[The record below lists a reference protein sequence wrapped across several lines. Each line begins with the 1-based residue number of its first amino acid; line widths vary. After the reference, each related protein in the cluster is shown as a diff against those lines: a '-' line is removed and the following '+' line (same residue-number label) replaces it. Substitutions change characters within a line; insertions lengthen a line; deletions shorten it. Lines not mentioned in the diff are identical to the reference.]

1 MSEETTAAGG
11 ARRTSPD
18 PASVRS
24 RTTAPAPRTPQDDTP
39 AGPSGTLAAKVRA
52 VRDTDAETEAV
63 RRFELI
69 DHDRQD
75 VDELDSL
82 LRDPQE
88 WVARRRVAP
97 GWLQPYSAIVIGG
110 DLLLAAVGAITG
122 ILVAGEAE
130 PLWLAA
136 PFAVVLVV
144 TALLARAYEHRYVGA
159 GIEEFRR
166 LGAASVVVLA
176 LASTVAYA
184 VGADARGL
192 VLVGSAL
199 AAIITQLWH
208 AAARQVLYALRR
220 RGLCTYRV
228 VVIGLERS
236 VDELIER
243 LGRQPDGGVQVVAA
257 CVRRSREATIRDVP
271 VAGTPD
277 EARGVVRRHRA
288 HAILL
293 TAWSEVGEE
302 DLRRLSWEIEGTGIQ
317 LFVAPRLTEVAVPRL
332 HVQNVGGVP
341 LLHVDEPEFTGV
353 RRVAKGLLDLVLTL
367 IALTVFAPL
376 MVAIAVAIKLDSRGP
391 VFFRQQRIG
400 KHGKPFPMTKFRS
413 MYTDAEARL
422 AQLTDLNELGGGP
435 MFKMKD
441 DPRVTR
447 VGGLL
452 RKYSLDELPQ
462 LFDVLRRDMSVV
474 GPRPPLPREVAQYEQ
489 HVHRRLLVK
498 PGITGLWQVSGRSD
512 LSWEETVRLDLRYV
526 ENWSLGFDLSII
538 ARTVVAVLA
547 RRGAY

>member
-1 MSEETTAAGG
+1 MSQETSPGG
-11 ARRTSPD
+11 A
-18 PASVRS
+18 AQS
-24 RTTAPAPRTPQDDTP
+24 RIGSSSLSAPAPRTSSEDGPSEPT
-39 AGPSGTLAAKVRA
+39 GPSGPLAAKLRV
-52 VRDTDAETEAV
+52 VRDADAETEAV
-63 RRFELI
+63 RRYELI
-69 DHDRQD
+69 EQVEDRF
-75 VDELDSL
+75 
-82 LRDPQE
+82 RDPQE

-97 GWLQPYSAIVIGG
+97 RWLKPYTATVVGG
-110 DLLLAAVGAITG
+110 DVLLAALSALTG
-122 ILVAGEAE
+122 ILVSGDGE
-130 PLWLAA
+130 PGWLAV
-136 PFAVVLVV
+136 PFAAVLVT
-144 TALLARAYEHRYVGA
+144 TALLARVYEHRYVGA

-166 LGAASVVVLA
+166 LGGAAIVVLA
-176 LASTVAYA
+176 LASTLAHA

-199 AAIITQLWH
+199 AALTTQLWH
-208 AAARQVLYALRR
+208 AGARQVLYALRR
-220 RGLCTYRV
+220 HGLCTYRV

-257 CVRRSREATIRDVP
+257 CVHRSREETIQGVP

-277 EARGVVRRHRA
+277 EARSAVRRHHA

-332 HVQNVGGVP
+332 HLQTIGGVP
-341 LLHVDEPEFTGV
+341 LLHVDEPEFTGL
-353 RRVAKGLLDLVLTL
+353 RRVAKGLLDLTLTL

-376 MVAIAVAIKLDSRGP
+376 MAVIAAAIKLDSPGP

-400 KHGKPFPMTKFRS
+400 KQGKPFPMTKFRS
-413 MYTDAEARL
+413 MYIDAEARL
-422 AQLTDLNELGGGP
+422 AQLSHLNELGGGP

-447 VGGLL
+447 VGSLL
-452 RKYSLDELPQ
+452 RRFSLDELPQ

-474 GPRPPLPREVAQYEQ
+474 GPRPPLPREVAEYEQ